1 MDTVCIAVVGAGVIG
16 LSTAACISQL
26 VPRCTVTVISD
37 RFTPDTTSNVAAG
50 MLIPHKYAAFAFL
63 HDLADTPVP
72 TQKRWFRETFEHL
85 SEIAKSAEAADV
97 GVHLVSGW
105 QIFRSVPAEEV
116 PFWADVVLGF
126 RKMTEA
132 ELKRFPQYVFGQAFT
147 TLKCE
152 TSAYLPWLERR
163 AIGLL

>member
-26 VPRCTVTVISD
+26 VPRCSVTVISD

-50 MLIPHKYAAFAFL
+50 MLIPHTY
-63 HDLADTPVP
+63 ADTPVP
-72 TQKRWFRETFEHL
+72 TQKRWFRETFQHL
-85 SEIAKSAEAADV
+85 SEITKSAEAADA
-97 GVHLVSGW
+97 GVYLVSGW
-105 QIFRSVPAEEV
+105 QIFRSVPVPAEEV

-152 TSAYLPWLERR
+152 MSAYLPWLERR